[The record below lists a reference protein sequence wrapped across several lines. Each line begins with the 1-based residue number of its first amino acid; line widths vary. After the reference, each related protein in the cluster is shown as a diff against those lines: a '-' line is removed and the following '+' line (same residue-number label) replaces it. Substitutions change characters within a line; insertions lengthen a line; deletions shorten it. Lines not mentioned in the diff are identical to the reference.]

1 MTIAGPPLEANSTVD
16 KVDKASYAHRS
27 TGRTL
32 PAWPAALLTTTAT
45 TLIATGA
52 TPLLTGAG
60 PQAAAAAAAVGTLAS
75 AGIVTAAVCHERRQE
90 ITASAQASIE
100 RIAGPVHRFRAH
112 RWRGGLVGTP
122 QLVRFRYQPAAVV
135 ANKTWPGAGAAV
147 LADVLGARYRVSR
160 HDPRLGRITL
170 RLKREA
176 PTETP
181 SVEVERAT
189 TMMQHLFGQTASVQ
203 TTSDAATLSKVVV
216 QHECGVK
223 ATFPI
228 WRERVETSRH
238 HDARRAVAGP
248 LGSPQRQGHL
258 RAATTDGKPDTE
270 AGSDAGLR
278 DGPPDSARCRRRR
291 RGRVVGPSI
300 VACRTFSLQ
309 ARRGRERV
317 CPYKLRSARRLAGH
331 PWGSCVSVTWSSTM

>member
-16 KVDKASYAHRS
+16 QVDKASYAHRS
-27 TGRTL
+27 AGRTL
-32 PAWPAALLTTTAT
+32 PAWPAALLATTAV

-75 AGIVTAAVCHERRQE
+75 AGVVTATVCHERRQE

-135 ANKTWPGAGAAV
+135 ANRTWPGSGAAV
-147 LADVLGARYRVSR
+147 IADVLGSRYRVSR

-181 SVEVERAT
+181 SVEVARAT

-203 TTSDAATLSKVVV
+203 TTSDAATLHKVVV

-228 WRERVETSRH
+228 WRERVERVVTTMLEGRWR
-238 HDARRAVAGP
+238 ARWDLRNDKVTFELRPQMESLIPRPAPTLNTEVAHLIPLGVDEDGEVVSWDLHSSMPHLLVAGK
-248 LGSPQRQGHL
+248 
-258 RAATTDGKPDTE
+258 TGKGKVD
-270 AGSDAGLR
+270 R
-278 DGPPDSARCRRRR
+278 
-291 RGRVVGPSI
+291 I
-300 VACRTFSLQ
+300 FN
-309 ARRGRERV
+309 
-317 CPYKLRSARRLAGH
+317 
-331 PWGSCVSVTWSSTM
+331 